1 MGACATLTLG
11 ARGASAAGAAHG
23 CAGSVTVDGPPALA
37 GEVQGILAANGIEP
51 ARGECGQAAVRAAV
65 GRVPASTNLA
75 LRLVDAY
82 GRSTAYRVRDAADAA
97 SLIES
102 WVAPAG
108 EETPLGGV
116 ATSEPRLQPSELD
129 ARPGRIL
136 RQARWI
142 ASVDLATGKD
152 GSTWYGSSMTDCKE
166 LGVFCVGPRL
176 WLARDDGF
184 SGTSERYRIRRKA
197 IDLMMVEAYPITY
210 RRLLVMPAA
219 GFGFGWMR
227 SRVLA
232 SARESPA
239 TASYLG
245 FRADVS
251 AMFAFRLTASWSLA
265 GELGASYVPAS
276 ATLSQ
281 IGSPTAVPGPSLL
294 SVRAGLGFQFT
305 L

>member
-1 MGACATLTLG
+1 VTLTLAG
-11 ARGASAAGAAHG
+11 GIASAADADADAEPG
-23 CAGSVTVDGPPALA
+23 CAAAVAVDGPPAIA
-37 GEVQGILAANGIEP
+37 AEVRGILAANGIEP
-51 ARGECGQAAVRAAV
+51 APGECGQTAVHAAVAH
-65 GRVPASTNLA
+65 VPASAMLA
-75 LRLVDAY
+75 LRLADAY
-82 GRSTAYRVRDAADAA
+82 GRSTVYRVRDAADAA

-102 WVAPAG
+102 WVAPPAV
-108 EETPLGGV
+108 V
-116 ATSEPRLQPSELD
+116 ATAKPRLLPSDLD
-129 ARPGRIL
+129 GPGGRL
-136 RQARWI
+136 PRQVHWI

-152 GSTWYGSSMTDCKE
+152 GSTWYGSSMTDCME

-176 WLARDDGF
+176 WLARDDGL

-197 IDLMMVEAYPITY
+197 VDLMMVEAYPITY

-239 TASYLG
+239 VASYLG
-245 FRADVS
+245 FRADAS
-251 AMFAFRLTASWSLA
+251 TMFAVRLTGRWSLA
-265 GELGASYVPAS
+265 GEVGVSYVPAS

-281 IGSPTAVPGPSLL
+281 VGSFGAAPGPSSL
-294 SVRAGLGFQFT
+294 SVRAGVGFQFT